1 MPQVIHVLVRRE
13 SPFPRSP
20 SSMGLR
26 GLRRP
31 SRRPNGPLLDIFA
44 FPPLAWLLD
53 TAYGALAG
61 LSSLLEP
68 LAGASAAALAVILV
82 TLLVRA
88 LLIPVG
94 VSQAKAEQTRARLA
108 PRLREL
114 QRRHKNPERL
124 QSEMLALYRSENTS
138 PFAGMLPVLAQAPVV
153 GLLYTLFL
161 RPEIAGHSNDL
172 LTHDLFGAPLGTSLV
187 HMLTTGPFQLPTLLV
202 YAVLLIIVIVVA
214 DITRRVFTPAPTP
227 GDDSPM
233 SSPGMLRAMSALHY
247 LTAVFA
253 VFVPLAAALYLTV
266 TVVWTLVQRVVL
278 RRRHPLPEPARV

>member
-1 MPQVIHVLVRRE
+1 M
-13 SPFPRSP
+13 
-20 SSMGLR
+20 
-26 GLRRP
+26 
-31 SRRPNGPLLDIFA
+31 DIFA

-53 TAYGALAG
+53 SAYGALAG

-68 LAGASAAALAVILV
+68 IAGASAAALAIVLV

-94 VSQAKAEQTRARLA
+94 ISQAKAEQTRARLA

-114 QRRHKNPERL
+114 QRRHKKNPERL
-124 QSEMLALYRSENTS
+124 QREMMDLYRTENTS

-161 RPEIAGHSNDL
+161 RPDIAGHPNEL

-187 HMLTTGPFQLPTLLV
+187 HMLASGPFQLPTLLV
-202 YAVLLIIVIVVA
+202 YGALIVVMIVVA
-214 DITRRVFTPAPTP
+214 DITRRVFTPAPVP
-227 GDDSPM
+227 SDDSPM

-266 TVVWTLVQRVVL
+266 TVIWTLVQRVLL
-278 RRRHPLPEPARV
+278 RRRHPLPEVVAA